1 MRNDASCFDIGVGFR
16 HHFLKC
22 WVGFDLFK
30 AIFHIGIKLDGFAY
44 YHAAVPRVV
53 KRQFFEQFVGALVEY
68 KLVSQG
74 ESPHGPD

>member
-1 MRNDASCFDIGVGFR
+1 MRCNTALANRFTRFS
-16 HHFLKC
+16 HHLLES
-22 WVGFDLFK
+22 WVGFDLFE
-30 AIFHIGIKLDGFAY
+30 AIFHIGIKL
-44 YHAAVPRVV
+44 